1 MSQVKKK
8 KKSFFH
14 TTPCLSEQIIYTKIN
29 TSININATEKA
40 SPFTVVSLAA
50 VYLDVT
56 QRSPKGA
63 LRDIQKN
70 GCEGDYIH

>member
-1 MSQVKKK
+1 MKKQK
-8 KKSFFH
+8 QTIFH
-14 TTPCLSEQIIYTKIN
+14 TPPCLSEQIIYTKIN

-50 VYLDVT
+50 GFLDVT
-56 QRSPKGA
+56 QRSFGGA

-70 GCEGDYIH
+70 GCEGDYFH